1 MIWSAPA
8 SERKMGIYPTA
19 KRHTE
24 AVQWSEL
31 REMHMQPSIHTHLE
45 LMTEDQR
52 DEVYDMG

>member
-1 MIWSAPA
+1 
-8 SERKMGIYPTA
+8 MGIYPTA